1 MYSLAVPANIGLSL
15 LPAAVSESCRKP
27 HVLSVSG
34 SDSGGGAGMQADI
47 KACGALGVY
56 CSAAITAITAQN
68 TTGVQGIQVTPEN
81 IFAMQLQ
88 SVLSDMEVDVVKTG
102 MLPTVQ
108 IIDILRSQL
117 ESYPVKGLS
126 HCMQAIEMHIFVHI
140 ILCFSAFSENT
151 FQRLRSGLVVDPV
164 LIASSGDC
172 LTSHE
177 VADMLCKRLLPL
189 ADIVTPN
196 LTEAAVLSGKS
207 RVCTLLDMQ
216 EAAKIIK
223 DFGPRYV
230 LVKGGHLQDIS
241 EANVDLLYDGETFY
255 DFHGTRV
262 ETLNTHGTGCT
273 LASCIAAEMAKGVQ
287 IPEAV
292 KAAKGY
298 IQAALEHSK
307 NMKIGK
313 GPHGPL
319 NHFFAFPEY
328 SKIRR
333 HHLFKASDLRLYA
346 VTDSGMNKRW
356 QRSTAEAVRSAIEGG
371 ATIVQLREKEAESS
385 DFFKEAVAC
394 IEVARKSGVPLVI
407 NDRLDI
413 AMACGADGVHLGQS
427 DLPVRE
433 ARMLLGLDKI
443 IGVSC
448 KTVEQVQKA
457 YEDGANYVGCGGVY
471 PTNTKRNNRTIGL
484 EGLYAICSASP
495 LPVVA
500 IGGINEFN
508 AEEVL
513 RDRPSTLHGI
523 AVVSALFDKPVVCKA
538 TQVLAGKIS
547 EFFHR

>member
-1 MYSLAVPANIGLSL
+1 
-15 LPAAVSESCRKP
+15 
-27 HVLSVSG
+27 
-34 SDSGGGAGMQADI
+34 
-47 KACGALGVY
+47 
-56 CSAAITAITAQN
+56 
-68 TTGVQGIQVTPEN
+68 
-81 IFAMQLQ
+81 
-88 SVLSDMEVDVVKTG
+88 
-102 MLPTVQ
+102 
-108 IIDILRSQL
+108 
-117 ESYPVKGLS
+117 
-126 HCMQAIEMHIFVHI
+126 
-140 ILCFSAFSENT
+140 
-151 FQRLRSGLVVDPV
+151 
-164 LIASSGDC
+164 
-172 LTSHE
+172 
-177 VADMLCKRLLPL
+177 MLCKRLLPL